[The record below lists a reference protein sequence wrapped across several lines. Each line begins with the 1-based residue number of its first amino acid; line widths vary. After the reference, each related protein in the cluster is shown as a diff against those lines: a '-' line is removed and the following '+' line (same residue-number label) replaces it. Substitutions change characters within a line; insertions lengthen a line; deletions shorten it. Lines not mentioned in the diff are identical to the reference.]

1 MHEMQTL
8 HLLLICALR
17 SPYAHPARAHHLSGY
32 IKNQN
37 LIQSRIIINPFIRTA
52 AQSIS

>member
-32 IKNQN
+32 IKKKTTISSN
-37 LIQSRIIINPFIRTA
+37 LGLS
-52 AQSIS
+52 